1 MDEPSV
7 FGFFFFVPD
16 FLFFW
21 PTPGSVFTKPP
32 HGRQLARRVWR
43 APRGGAH
50 PAAKQRRTDC
60 HRQFNNSTGRSLC
73 ECRSFHHTLGIDK
86 DQAARCDCE
95 RQNQQVPPRE
105 GHGGRRK
112 ARNSESMENS
122 PYASRISIRVV
133 PQESQNRVGKTG
145 PRLGMEATRTLP
157 AFFHHSSLS
166 LPLSKSP
173 AQHGPTRLPLLFLPV
188 SFQRFV
194 SCIC

>member
-60 HRQFNNSTGRSLC
+60 HRQFNNRTSCSLC

-112 ARNSESMENS
+112 ARNSESMKNS

-133 PQESQNRVGKTG
+133 PQENQIASVK
-145 PRLGMEATRTLP
+145 PDRLWYMMARTSGLEATTTLP

-173 AQHGPTRLPLLFLPV
+173 SEARTHT
-188 SFQRFV
+188 
-194 SCIC
+194 